1 MGIVGGRPATELL
14 TYLSPNGEG
23 PFPQGMPPVYR
34 GKSKLEML
42 VGPSIWDE
50 IRDQVVLDFGCGR
63 GEACVEVA
71 QRGARRVIGLD
82 INQDA
87 LAIAR
92 SNAEAG
98 GVADRCTFVRAWD
111 EPVDLILSV
120 DSFEHFSDPAA
131 ILQTMRNLLKPSGS
145 VVVSFGPTWLHPLG
159 GHLYSVFPYAH
170 LLFTERALVNW
181 RSRFKTDGARSI
193 SESGLN
199 RMTIRRFKRFVR
211 DSPFRFANF
220 EPVPI
225 RHLRRLNNGLTREF
239 TTAVVRCRLVP
250 KEKG

>member
-1 MGIVGGRPATELL
+1 VGIVGGRAATGLL

-23 PFPQGMPPVYR
+23 PFPQGLPAVYQ
-34 GKSKLEML
+34 GKSKLETL
-42 VGPSIWDE
+42 VGPAIWTE
-50 IRDQVVLDFGCGR
+50 IQDRVVLDFGCGR

-82 INQDA
+82 INEA
-87 LAIAR
+87 GLEIAR
-92 SNAEAG
+92 KNAQAAG
-98 GVADRCTFVRAWD
+98 VSDRCEFVRAWD
-111 EPVDLILSV
+111 DPVDLILSV
-120 DSFEHFSDPAA
+120 DSFEHFADPAA
-131 ILQTMRNLLKPSGS
+131 ILPVMRRLLKPNGS

-159 GHLYSVFPYAH
+159 GHLYSIFPYAH

-193 SESGLN
+193 AESGLN
-199 RMTIRRFKRFVR
+199 RMTIRRFERYVEE
-211 DSPFRFANF
+211 SPFTFASF

-225 RHLRRLNNGLTREF
+225 RRLRRLNNGLTREF

-250 KEKG
+250 K